1 MAPHKD
7 QDEHLVK
14 TNQTCIQNGLRL
26 GGMGGAVGGYLAF
39 MDAFSHPVSS
49 SVLHILG
56 RAGTKF
62 IVPGVFAG
70 AVYGST
76 TCLLDGKRGKDKP
89 LTNSLIGG
97 CIAGLALGTK
107 SHNPGTMVAFGAGFG
122 VLAFVARAAFVGF
135 YWHDEQ
141 GELEA
146 LNKELN
152 MKRIA
157 HLAPQQTACQ

>member
-1 MAPHKD
+1 MANVLTRHWLYCAMRLAYI
-7 QDEHLVK
+7 LVFPFVD
-14 TNQTCIQNGLRL
+14 CE
-26 GGMGGAVGGYLAF
+26 LAF
-39 MDAFSHPVSS
+39 SFSRGSS
-49 SVLHILG
+49 IFLYSFASSMLCMYTHRFLGMILIAELHGL
-56 RAGTKF
+56 KH
-62 IVPGVFAG
+62 
-70 AVYGST
+70 
-76 TCLLDGKRGKDKP
+76 TC
-89 LTNSLIGG
+89 
-97 CIAGLALGTK
+97 CCVVA
-107 SHNPGTMVAFGAGFG
+107 HNPGTMVAFGAGFG